1 MAAGFMAG
9 AVVAKLL
16 LDKTQWANSVKSVKG
31 DETKMTGMS
40 TRMAGGFRKAGT
52 AMTVAGATVVAGLGS
67 MIKKYVEAGDWV
79 DKMSKRTGFAA
90 TTLSELKY
98 AADISGASITDVE
111 KAAKKMAKTIVDA
124 DEGMATYVRSFDRL
138 GISVTELQKLSPEDQ
153 FLQIGNAIA
162 ELESP
167 TLRAATAQEIF
178 GRAGTTLLP
187 LFAEGEAGLTALREE
202 AHKLGIVFDEEAA
215 AKAAKLK
222 DAQTALGESFK
233 GLGFAV
239 ADKLVPALTDIVT
252 KITDVMK
259 NVNAWAQANPKLMG
273 TIVKVV
279 AVVGGLLTVL
289 GPLVIMTPKFV
300 AGIKLIGPAF
310 KTALGPIG
318 LITTAL
324 LAAGYALNKWINARK
339 AALDAEMDAMVADK
353 TLGTTLELRRKLIED
368 NIMTQAEW
376 TALVNKHGK
385 DYKAVMNAIN
395 TDPALANV
403 KTALDEIIPAQEDVG
418 DGTEDLESAY
428 ENLAGQI
435 TGTNEVA
442 KTWTDY
448 LKDNAILTLEAK
460 RAKVEEL
467 EGFMDD
473 LGGAYE
479 DGKISLEEYNAAQEI
494 AHDEL
499 VELGAASK
507 TYYDHLEELG
517 IPTIEAQNEQIDTTK
532 ERLNA
537 LNKSYA
543 DGIIDELN
551 YEKGIKIIKDALE
564 SINPDFIIVDGMVQQ
579 LGVHFDAFAPKAR
592 DMGDLMGEMYTPGVE
607 GAKEL
612 EIQTFKTTTNVPSM
626 WATASQL
633 MKDKWTTELGDMLS
647 GAKSL
652 GDGLDAVWG
661 TIKGQFFDMAA
672 QMLSKFTFD
681 LVGGILGE
689 GEGLISGIGA
699 MFKGGAGEATGAMAG
714 AETSV
719 LGNFAK
725 MAGPLGI
732 GLMVAQMIG
741 FENISKTV
749 TDVWNTVSD
758 VVVGNLKAIGEFG
771 QKVLGGLGDLLGG
784 ILSGLGGLA
793 GGLAGLGGKKSALST
808 TDQWNLDHIQQN
820 TKQLTDYT
828 MAEIGGSGGWLSR
841 VHAVN
846 YVIVN
851 KLETLFKKHDKLR
864 DIESKSREYLNT
876 IKNKST
882 QAVGLLEAI
891 KNNTKD
897 TVKALKSTPGAQHG
911 YTSTKT
917 ELVELHGT
925 PQDPEHVFRNNDF
938 SRLMNASPAMPEVNY
953 NVRVANNVTL
963 AGTIITDK
971 DHTRQTLIPEI
982 IAALR
987 ANVGKTAL
995 KEQLG
1000 IA

>member
-31 DETKMTGMS
+31 DEAKLTGMS
-40 TRMAGGFRKAGT
+40 TRTAGNFRKIGT
-52 AMTVAGATVVAGLGS
+52 AMTGAGIAVVAGLGS

-79 DKMSKRTGFAA
+79 DKMAKRTGFAA

-222 DAQTALGESFK
+222 DAQTALSESFK
-233 GLGFAV
+233 GLGFAL
-239 ADKLVPALTDIVT
+239 AEKLVPPLTDLVT

-259 NVNAWAQANPKLMG
+259 DVNAWAKANPTLSG
-273 TIVKVV
+273 TLVKV
-279 AVVGGLLTVL
+279 AAGAGGLLAVL
-289 GPLVIMTPKFV
+289 GPIVILVPKMV
-300 AGIKLIGPAF
+300 LGIKGIGLAM
-310 KTALGPIG
+310 KAALGPIG
-318 LITTAL
+318 LVVAG
-324 LAAGYALNKWINARK
+324 LAAAGAVMNAWINARK
-339 AALDAEMDAMVADK
+339 EALDIEMDAMVADK

-368 NIMTQAEW
+368 NIMTQEEW
-376 TALVNKHGK
+376 TELVNKHGR

-403 KTALDEIIPAQEDVG
+403 KVALDDVTKAEEVTG
-418 DGTEDLESAY
+418 DATDDLGTDYEDLM
-428 ENLAGQI
+428 GQI
-435 TGTNEVA
+435 GGTNEVA

-448 LKDNAILTLEAK
+448 LKDNAIQTLEDK

-467 EGFMDD
+467 EGFLSD
-473 LGGAYE
+473 LATAYE
-479 DGKISLEEYNAAQEI
+479 DGKLSLEDYSAAQEI

-507 TYYDHLEELG
+507 TYYDHLEEMG
-517 IPTIEAQNEQIDTTK
+517 IPTTEAQAEALDTTK
-532 ERLNA
+532 IRLEA
-537 LNKSYA
+537 LNTAYKNGDIDQANYKS
-543 DGIIDELN
+543 GIELL
-551 YEKGIKIIKDALE
+551 EKALE
-564 SINPDFIIVDGMVQQ
+564 DISADFIIVDGQVQQ
-579 LGVHFDAFAPKAR
+579 LGRDFDAFVPAAHDYGSALA
-592 DMGDLMGEMYTPGVE
+592 DMMGPAIE
-607 GAKEL
+607 GTQEL
-612 EIQTFKTTTNVPSM
+612 ESQTFSTTQKVPSM

-652 GDGLDAVWG
+652 GDGLDAIWG
-661 TIKGQFFDMAA
+661 TVKDQFFDMAA

-681 LVGGILGE
+681 LIGGILSKGPD
-689 GEGLISGIGA
+689 LIGGIGS
-699 MFKGGAGEATGAMAG
+699 MFSSAAGAGTTAMAG

-719 LGNFAK
+719 LGNFAT

-732 GLMVAQMIG
+732 GLMAVQLIG
-741 FENISKTV
+741 MENISKTV
-749 TDVWNTVSD
+749 QGVWNAVSD
-758 VVVGNLKAIGEFG
+758 VVIGNIKAIGEFG
-771 QKVLGGLGDLLGG
+771 TKILGGLGDLLGG
-784 ILSGLGGLA
+784 LLSGLGGLA
-793 GGLAGLGGKKSALST
+793 GGLGGLGGKKSVLST
-808 TDQWNLDHIQQN
+808 TDQWNLDAIQKN
-820 TKQLTDYT
+820 TKELRDYT
-828 MAEIGGSGGWLSR
+828 FINIGSGSGWL
-841 VHAVN
+841 AQIKDVN
-846 YVIVN
+846 YVIVG

-864 DIESKSREYLNT
+864 DIESKSRGYLNT
-876 IKNKST
+876 IKNKSN

-891 KNNTKD
+891 KSNTKD
-897 TVKALKSTPGAQHG
+897 TVKALKSIPGAQSG
-911 YTSTKT
+911 FASTRN

-925 PQDPEHVFRNNDF
+925 PQAPEYVVPHNDM
-938 SRLMNASPAMPEVNY
+938 SRLMNSSPATPEVNY